1 MKSKQ
6 GLLDD
11 MKAYGKVELG
21 NPVYLSILQCVRDGE
36 YTKQWRAVI
45 HGDEQS
51 FPFMLPGRGGR
62 TTLNAALA
70 VALWLQEG
78 ATAGEA
84 TRRAGVEMI

>member
-1 MKSKQ
+1 MKTKQ

-21 NPVYLSILQCVRDGE
+21 NLSILQCIRDGE
-36 YTKQWRAVI
+36 YSNQWRAVI
-45 HGDEQS
+45 HGDEHS
-51 FPFMLPGRGGR
+51 APFNLPGRGGR

-70 VALWLQEG
+70 VARWLEEG

-84 TRRAGVEMI
+84 ARRAGVELQ